1 MKRSIRTRLVALA
14 GAALFA
20 ASGCQLD
27 GWKLAFGPMF
37 NGETAYGGVELEF
50 SNGFDLVV
58 PVVPLGDNIGGGW
71 LGH

>member
-1 MKRSIRTRLVALA
+1 MKRSIMTRLVALA

-20 ASGCQLD
+20 VSGCQLD
-27 GWKLAFGPMF
+27 GWKLAFGPLI

-50 SNGFDLVV
+50 SNGVDFVV
-58 PVVPLGDNIGGGW
+58 PIVPLGDNFDGGW